1 MYKSFFYFV
10 PSVVWAVIIFALST
24 NTPVE
29 IGPTE
34 WLDFLSIDKVG
45 HFTFYCIFCVLLCW
59 GFFRTEHPLKTISAT
74 KLVIAV
80 TVVMVYGVIMELL
93 QLKFYEGRQLEFMDM
108 IANAIGAIIGAI
120 VFRKFLA
127 SRL

>member
-59 GFFRTEHPLKTISAT
+59 GFFKTAHPLKTISAT